1 MKKFPKGPPL
11 GRSELGKIFSDNP
24 FPFLRECVNNYGS
37 IFTLEL
43 GDFGLTEFGANGKWV
58 FLTQPEQL
66 RQLFKANHTVM
77 HAGEA
82 NDLQF
87 LKLMPRQCS
96 VVIDGDTHLA
106 RRRLINKP
114 FMGVKTYTERMR
126 LCTRNVIA
134 GLPDGNSF
142 SLFYY
147 LKVIAKDTIV
157 DTVLGGEDKNQTEKV
172 CDRIVELEQL
182 GIAYE
187 ERLNICSELT
197 KLVASILETRRREPN
212 RSRQPDVMSFL
223 IAAQSDNGEALT
235 DAELC
240 DELVALLVGGVGTT
254 ATMMTWAFYW
264 ILSCPHVYHELRKEI
279 NDVLRGGP
287 VNSENVEH
295 LQYLD
300 LVLLETFRISPFLF
314 NASLRLLKNSF
325 KIDGFNLPKGT
336 LVANCSYLLHM
347 NPDIY
352 PDPDRFMPE
361 RFKGIKVSP
370 YHWAPFGGGSRHCVG
385 HSFAMHET
393 KVVTSTMLGMTKLEL
408 AKQVNRP
415 EFQGAFY
422 APEGGLRVRVA
433 QRFTD
438 Q

>member
-66 RQLFKANHTVM
+66 RQLFKANHTLM

-114 FMGVKTYTERMR
+114 FMRVKTYTERMQ
-126 LCTRNVIA
+126 LSTRNVIA

-157 DTVLGGEDKNQTEKV
+157 DTVLGGENKNQTE
-172 CDRIVELEQL
+172 R
-182 GIAYE
+182 
-187 ERLNICSELT
+187 
-197 KLVASILETRRREPN
+197 
-212 RSRQPDVMSFL
+212 
-223 IAAQSDNGEALT
+223 
-235 DAELC
+235 
-240 DELVALLVGGVGTT
+240 
-254 ATMMTWAFYW
+254 
-264 ILSCPHVYHELRKEI
+264 
-279 NDVLRGGP
+279 
-287 VNSENVEH
+287 
-295 LQYLD
+295 
-300 LVLLETFRISPFLF
+300 
-314 NASLRLLKNSF
+314 
-325 KIDGFNLPKGT
+325 
-336 LVANCSYLLHM
+336 
-347 NPDIY
+347 
-352 PDPDRFMPE
+352 
-361 RFKGIKVSP
+361 
-370 YHWAPFGGGSRHCVG
+370 CVIG
-385 HSFAMHET
+385 
-393 KVVTSTMLGMTKLEL
+393 
-408 AKQVNRP
+408 
-415 EFQGAFY
+415 
-422 APEGGLRVRVA
+422 
-433 QRFTD
+433 
-438 Q
+438 